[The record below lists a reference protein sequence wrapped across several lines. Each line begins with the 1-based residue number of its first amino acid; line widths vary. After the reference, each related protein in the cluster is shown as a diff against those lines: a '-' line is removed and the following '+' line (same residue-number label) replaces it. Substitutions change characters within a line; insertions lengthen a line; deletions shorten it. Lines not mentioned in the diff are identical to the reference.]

1 MASELAA
8 ANIVLEKTTV
18 WANEMAAQA
27 AMSTRPRA
35 NSWAS
40 MSHEIRTPMNGVLGM
55 LTLLEQ
61 TELTVEQKDYLE
73 TIRYS
78 GQSLLDIINQIL
90 DFSRIESGKLDLEQL
105 EFDPRYEVEQA
116 VELFAERA
124 AAKEIELLTTISESV
139 PARLLADPG
148 RFRQILI
155 NLLGNAMKFTEK
167 GQVSVEMQASAEADA
182 SRCACR
188 WPTRG
193 SGWRPMCGQ
202 AFPAVLPGR
211 REHPAEVRRDGVG
224 PGDFQETGGGD
235 EGVHRG
241 EQRGEARNGVPI
253 HAAGGRR
260 FGRCGKIRGVARRA
274 GAGVHRHAGLRRM
287 LSSQASG
294 WGMEAGRG

>member
-1 MASELAA
+1 MAIGLRLRLGEATAREAKLSRARQRAEDMASELTA
-8 ANIVLEKTTV
+8 ANTVLEKTTV

-27 AMSTRPRA
+27 AMSNA
-35 NSWAS
+35 AKSEFLAS

-167 GQVSVEMQASAEADA
+167 GQVSVEM
-182 SRCACR
+182 
-188 WPTRG
+188 
-193 SGWRPMCGQ
+193 
-202 AFPAVLPGR
+202 
-211 REHPAEVRRDGVG
+211 
-224 PGDFQETGGGD
+224 
-235 EGVHRG
+235 
-241 EQRGEARNGVPI
+241 
-253 HAAGGRR
+253 
-260 FGRCGKIRGVARRA
+260 
-274 GAGVHRHAGLRRM
+274 
-287 LSSQASG
+287 
-294 WGMEAGRG
+294 